1 LSEETKKQRSMKEER
16 RQSLLAGIG
25 GPQDLKS
32 LSIKELYQLAEEI
45 REQIICT
52 VSRNGGHLA
61 PNLGAVE
68 LTLALHYVFD
78 APDDMIIWDVG
89 HQAYAHKLVTG
100 RRERFKTIR
109 THGGISGFPKRSES
123 PYDVFG
129 VGHASTSISAALGL
143 ASGKFIK
150 GDKKRVIAVIG
161 DGSMTG
167 GMAFEGLNQ
176 AGHLERDLIV
186 VLNDNEMS
194 IAPNVGALS
203 SFLSRKMTGKLA
215 VRIKKDVATL
225 LTSIPGIGDDI
236 LQLAKRGEDS
246 VMTFFTPGML
256 FEALKFEYIG
266 PIKGHHLERLIEAFT
281 NAKNLRGPVLVHA
294 LTTKGKGYKP
304 AECDPSKFHGLGMF
318 EVNTGQPIKKPG
330 APSYTKI
337 FGQTLVRLAA
347 EDDRIVAI
355 TAAMPEGTGLSQFA
369 ALYPER
375 FFDVGIC
382 EQHAVTFAAGLAIE
396 GFKPV
401 LAIYSTFLQRAYDQ
415 VVHDICLQNLPVT
428 FVMDRGGLVGEDGPT
443 HHGVFDLSY
452 LRHVPNMVLM
462 APADENE
469 LQRMLKTALEYE
481 GPIALRYPRGTAEGV
496 DMEAELRTVEIGKGK
511 VLRQGNDLA
520 IMAIGNRVWPSVE
533 AANELERE
541 SIRAAV
547 VNSRFV
553 KPLDKEL
560 IIHMAHQCNHLIT
573 VEENALQGGFGSA
586 VLELLAEESITGVRV
601 VRLGVG
607 DQFIDHGPQQMQRCV
622 CSIDTAAIVQ
632 AARSMVAPTAVRQAA
647 SRY

>member
-1 LSEETKKQRSMKEER
+1 MSKETSEEKARSEQEKQP
-16 RQSLLAGIG
+16 LLPGIDS
-25 GPQDLKS
+25 PQDLKS
-32 LSIKELYQLAEEI
+32 LSIEELYQLAEEI
-45 REQIICT
+45 RDEIICT
-52 VSRNGGHLA
+52 VSSNGGHLA

-78 APDDMIIWDVG
+78 APQDLIVWDVG
-89 HQAYAHKLVTG
+89 HQAYAHKLITG
-100 RRERFKTIR
+100 RRDRFHTIR

-123 PYDVFG
+123 PYDAFG

-143 ASGKFIK
+143 ATGKFMK
-150 GDKKRVIAVIG
+150 GDADRVIAVIG

-203 SFLSRKMTGKLA
+203 SFLSRKMTSKLA
-215 VRIKKDVATL
+215 VRIKKDVASVL
-225 LTSIPGIGDDI
+225 GSIPGIGEDI
-236 LQLAKRGEDS
+236 LQLARRGEDS
-246 VMTFFTPGML
+246 LMSFFTPGML

-266 PIKGHHLERLIEAFT
+266 PIKGHRLDRLIEAFT
-281 NAKNLRGPVLVHA
+281 NAKNIGGPVLVHA

-304 AECDPSKFHGLGMF
+304 AECDPSKFHGLGKF
-318 EVNTGQPIKKPG
+318 EVDTGEPIKVSG

-337 FGQTLVRLAA
+337 FGQTMVSLAE
-347 EDDRIVAI
+347 EDDKIVAI

-382 EQHAVTFAAGLAIE
+382 EQHAVTFAAGLALE

-401 LAIYSTFLQRAYDQ
+401 AAIYSTFLQRAYDQ

-428 FVMDRGGLVGEDGPT
+428 FVMDRGGVVGEDGPT

-452 LRHVPNMVLM
+452 LRHIPNMVLM

-469 LQRMLKTALEYE
+469 LQRMLKTALEHQ

-496 DMEAELRTVEIGKGK
+496 PMDSEIETLPIGKGEL
-511 VLRQGNDLA
+511 LREGKDLA
-520 IMAIGNRVWPSVE
+520 ILAIGNRVKPAVE
-533 AANELERE
+533 AANELDKEG
-541 SIRAAV
+541 IQAAV
-547 VNSRFV
+547 VNCRFV
-553 KPLDKEL
+553 KPLDRDL
-560 IIHMAHQCNHLIT
+560 ILQMAQQTKRLLT
-573 VEENALQGGFGSA
+573 VEENALQGGFGSG
-586 VLELLAEESITGVRV
+586 VLELLAEEGHTGLRV
-601 VRLGVG
+601 VRLGIS
-607 DQFIDHGPQQMQRCV
+607 DQFVEHGAQKIQRSICGIDAP
-622 CSIDTAAIVQ
+622 AIVE
-632 AARSMVAPTAVRQAA
+632 AARAMVTGDGVEQAA
-647 SRY
+647 S